1 MNHTARILILC
12 AVALLAIVAPARAEL
27 PGGQEVSYASGS
39 ETVSSYLV
47 KPAGAGPFPAIVV
60 IHEWWGLN
68 DQVREE
74 ARKLAGEGYVALAV
88 DLYRGR
94 VATDSDE
101 AHELSRGLPEDRAR
115 RDLLA
120 AYAYLAARK
129 DVRPDRI
136 GSIGWCMGG
145 GYSLQLA
152 LAEPRLAAAVIY
164 YGRLATDEETLAAL
178 QAPVLGLFGE
188 EDRGIPAASVRAFE
202 AALKKLDKPASIHL
216 YPGAGHAFAN
226 ATRPSYRKQAAEDAW
241 GRTLGFFAE
250 ILKKK

>member
-1 MNHTARILILC
+1 MKRPAFLFLSLLFALVGIPGNGVTAP
-12 AVALLAIVAPARAEL
+12 PAGET
-27 PGGQEVSYASGS
+27 VSFPSDS
-39 ETVSSYLV
+39 ETVSGYLV
-47 KPAGAGPFPAIVV
+47 KPEGAGPFPAVVV

-94 VATDSDE
+94 VATSSDE

-120 AYAYLAARK
+120 AFAYLAGRK
-129 DVRPDRI
+129 DVRAQSI

-152 LAEPRLAAAVIY
+152 LAEPRLAGAVIY
-164 YGRLATDEETLAAL
+164 YGRLAADEATLAKL
-178 QAPVLGLFGE
+178 RAPVLGLFGE
-188 EDRGIPAASVRAFE
+188 DDRGISAASVREFE
-202 AALKKLDKPASIHL
+202 AALKKLGKPASIHL
-216 YPGAGHAFAN
+216 YAGAGHAFAN
-226 ATRPSYRKQAAEDAW
+226 ETRPSYRKEAAEDAW
-241 GRTLGFFAE
+241 AKTLAFFAE
-250 ILKKK
+250 KLKKK